1 MSARLSW
8 DGALLTAGDGGPGRV
23 FGLDPRCLEGPGVR
37 GAGAITVARSP
48 RWFSSDPFAR
58 LFAGHVVRTDLFAE
72 VPPPPG
78 PVMERYGGT
87 PWPGG
92 AFPAA

>member
-1 MSARLSW
+1 M
-8 DGALLTAGDGGPGRV
+8 
-23 FGLDPRCLEGPGVR
+23 
-37 GAGAITVARSP
+37 ARSP

-58 LFAGHVVRTDLFAE
+58 LFAGHVVRTDLFAD

-92 AFPAA
+92 AF